1 MKKKNGFI
9 STSIIYSFFL
19 IFVTLFLGLI
29 LNYTHNRILLNRV
42 NEAAIND
49 INKIKNA
56 RISNLNVGDYVLFEL
71 KEEEQDKMNQTSY
84 ILANIYED
92 GTYEFLSTTTT
103 FNSMYNSNS
112 EFITIDK
119 FNSLRDTYKNTI
131 KYSDVNTNMNINIV
145 PASSLKRVRENIT
158 DSNIISDIYDTSTDY
173 IVYND
178 IPATSSRENSYYN
191 FRKYSITSNN
201 TSDIFNGN
209 NPDDLSNLL
218 SSYCNLTY
226 TNESLVYPS
235 NNIFGYGNVLTAT
248 ISTPRYINYCYYS
261 NYENYNHLAKDG
273 IVTKDES
280 VASDLIPNDNPSL
293 SEAEQKGLFYR
304 ASLKF
309 NINDSRDNDYFIS
322 GKGTKEDP
330 YILRT
335 GGKE

>member
-9 STSIIYSFFL
+9 STSVIYSFFL

-29 LNYTHNRILLNRV
+29 LNYTHNRILINRI
-42 NEAAIND
+42 NEAALND

-71 KEEEQDKMNQTSY
+71 KDDIQDKINPTTY

-92 GTYEFLSTTTT
+92 GTYEFLSTTDT
-103 FNSMYNSNS
+103 FNSSYNSES
-112 EFITIDK
+112 EFLTIDK
-119 FNSLRDTYKNTI
+119 FNDLRDTYKNTY
-131 KYSDVNTNMNINIV
+131 KYSDTNNNMNINIV
-145 PASSLKRVRENIT
+145 NISSLKRVRDNIT
-158 DSNIISDIYDTSTDY
+158 DNNILNDIYDTSTDY

-178 IPATSSRENSYYN
+178 LTSTPYQDNSYYN
-191 FRKYSITSNN
+191 FRKYAITSDNIDDLF
-201 TSDIFNGN
+201 TDV

-226 TNESLVYPS
+226 TNESLLYPN
-235 NNIFGYGNVLTAT
+235 NNIFGYGNVLNAT
-248 ISTPRYINYCYYS
+248 ISTPRFINYCYYS
-261 NYENYNHLAKDG
+261 NFENYSHLAQDG
-273 IVTKDES
+273 IVTKDETIP
-280 VASDLIPNDNPSL
+280 SDLIPNNNPSL
-293 SEAEQKGLFYR
+293 SEADQKDLFYR
-304 ASLKF
+304 ASLKL